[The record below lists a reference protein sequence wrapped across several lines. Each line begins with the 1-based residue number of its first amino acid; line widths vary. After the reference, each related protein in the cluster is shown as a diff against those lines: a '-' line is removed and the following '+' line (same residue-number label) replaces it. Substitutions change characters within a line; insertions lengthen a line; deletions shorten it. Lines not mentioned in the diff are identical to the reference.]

1 MVEAADVAG
10 ITEKMWSFS
19 GERRDGKTLAFGVYL
34 LLTWDSSMARLLGIT
49 YPLLSA
55 GKKRTMVLVI
65 DDGSGL
71 RVSLPTGV
79 WYRLRYHVVDS
90 GRLRCDKSD
99 PYIDY
104 RLRGSSLKCRDFR
117 LSGQRWPR
125 VVQGV
130 F

>member
-55 GKKRTMVLVI
+55 GRKKN
-65 DDGSGL
+65 SGL
-71 RVSLPTGV
+71 GNR
-79 WYRLRYHVVDS
+79 
-90 GRLRCDKSD
+90 
-99 PYIDY
+99 
-104 RLRGSSLKCRDFR
+104 
-117 LSGQRWPR
+117 
-125 VVQGV
+125 
-130 F
+130 